1 MNAVAGVVDAAAV
14 NVQDFAGETRGVI
27 GAAVVDDDYLGV
39 GPTLAQVVYDRR
51 QGVSQA
57 GRLVI
62 SRNNDRERR
71 RHSVSALY
79 HSALGAVVELAP
91 WCGRPEHVRATGPK
105 ARTEGSQRQV
115 RARRARRPWNHKK
128 GRQPRRGNRDVMPQ
142 FCRPS
147 GPDTQRVTIQG
158 LRARFARAGPWLP
171 SARAFGAAS
180 ARAFGAASARAF
192 GAAEAAPK
200 ARAE

>member
-105 ARTEGSQRQV
+105 ARTEGSQRKE
-115 RARRARRPWNHKK
+115 RARRARRPL
-128 GRQPRRGNRDVMPQ
+128 GSFFP
-142 FCRPS
+142 
-147 GPDTQRVTIQG
+147 G
-158 LRARFARAGPWLP
+158 LRRYFCPRLRRCFCPRHRRCFCPP
-171 SARAFGAAS
+171 SALLLPAPS
-180 ARAFGAASARAF
+180 ALLLPAPSALLLP
-192 GAAEAAPK
+192 APS
-200 ARAE
+200 ALLLPTPSAL